1 MISKAQDIQPGSLL
15 FVSYGTILSKIR
27 CRLSGFQF
35 SDIAIYLGKNE
46 IVEPSWFG
54 YKTRVVSFSKYLGND
69 SIVGEI
75 CHPFTDPDDATL
87 FLRRIKKLRQSPLP
101 SLKIIEGAL
110 FSVGFDLPE
119 QKKDVTVKDI
129 YDLVCKKGQK

>member
-1 MISKAQDIQPGSLL
+1 MISKPEDIQPGSLL
-15 FVSYGTILSKIR
+15 FVSYGTIFSKIR
-27 CRLSGFQF
+27 CCFSGFRF
-35 SDIAIYLGKNE
+35 SDIAVYLGKNE
-46 IVEPSWFG
+46 ILEPIWFG
-54 YKTRVVSFSKYLGND
+54 YKMKAVPFSKYLGND

-119 QKKDVTVKDI
+119 QKKEATVKDI
-129 YDLVCKKGQK
+129 YNLVCKKGQN